1 MSLLNRRPISIGREQ
16 REFRDDRVFVVATD
30 DTFAPKQYF
39 KHLALRR
46 VRVVVL
52 STPAE
57 RGESAP
63 THVVERLKAAYDIYA
78 AKKQIQK
85 GDEFWIFLDRDH
97 HFKGTHTAQT
107 LEALR
112 VGKTAGFEV
121 AISNPCFELWLLL
134 HHEEVSPDADL
145 DNCASVES
153 SLRARLGS
161 YNKTN
166 ILPGQFP
173 LDLVETAIR
182 RARALEKSPDSPNSL
197 LPLPIGTRV
206 YRLLEKI
213 LSPAL

>member
-1 MSLLNRRPISIGREQ
+1 MSLLNRRPVSIGREI

-30 DTFAPKQYF
+30 DTYAPEQYF

-52 STPAE
+52 PTE
-57 RGESAP
+57 RGESSPA
-63 THVVERLKAAYDIYA
+63 HVVARLKAAYEVYA
-78 AKKQIQK
+78 NAQEIRER
-85 GDEFWIFLDRDH
+85 DEFWIFLDRDH
-97 HFKGTHTAQT
+97 HFKGTHTPQT

-112 VGKTAGFEV
+112 AGKTAGFEV

-134 HHEEVSPDADL
+134 HHEEVSLDAEL
-145 DNCASVES
+145 DNCAAVES

-173 LDLVETAIR
+173 LDLVEIAIR
-182 RARALEKSPDSPNSL
+182 RAQALEKSPYSPTAL

>member
-1 MSLLNRRPISIGREQ
+1 VETARDLIATTA
-16 REFRDDRVFVVATD
+16 EFTTGVEFGHDGLEGGDFGQGVLVD
-30 DTFAPKQYF
+30 GDT
-39 KHLALRR
+39 
-46 VRVVVL
+46 
-52 STPAE
+52 
-57 RGESAP
+57 
-63 THVVERLKAAYDIYA
+63 AA
-78 AKKQIQK
+78 
-85 GDEFWIFLDRDH
+85 IFLDRDH
-97 HFKGTHTAQT
+97 HFKGAHTPQT

-112 VGKTAGFEV
+112 VGRTAGFEV

-182 RARALEKSPDSPNSL
+182 RARALEKSPDSSTAL

>member
-1 MSLLNRRPISIGREQ
+1 MSLLNRHPVSIGREI

-30 DTFAPKQYF
+30 DTYAPEQYF

-46 VRVVVL
+46 VRVLVL
-52 STPAE
+52 PTE
-57 RGESAP
+57 RGESSPA
-63 THVVERLKAAYDIYA
+63 HVVARLKAAYEVYA
-78 AKKQIQK
+78 NAHEVRER
-85 GDEFWIFLDRDH
+85 DEFWIFLDRDH
-97 HFKGTHTAQT
+97 HFKGTHTPQT

-134 HHEEVSPDADL
+134 HHEEVLPDAEL
-145 DNCASVES
+145 DNCAAVES

-182 RARALEKSPDSPNSL
+182 RARALEKSPDSPTAL